1 MSETSFAAPEIA
13 ASRQRGIPAD
23 EGELW
28 KILRIDAERV
38 AAGEEMLR
46 DFLDLAVLRH
56 DGFASG
62 LGLLLARKLAE
73 YSMPVQRLGEI
84 ARAAVA
90 GDPTILAAATA
101 DLVAIRTRDPA
112 AENYLKPFL
121 YYKGFHALQ
130 WQRIGHWLWRDGR
143 RELAHFLQSRVSE
156 IFAIDIHPAVPIGR
170 PDITTLRRSAQY
182 VIDREKDGASDPRNG
197 PLCGCWNI
205 QAKVRFFILRLLP
218 RSQ

>member
-13 ASRQRGIPAD
+13 ASRQRGVPAD

-28 KILRIDAERV
+28 KILRIEADRA
-38 AAGEEMLR
+38 AAGEEMIR
-46 DFLDLAVLRH
+46 GFLDLAVLRH

-73 YSMPVQRLGEI
+73 YSMPAQRLGEI
-84 ARAAVA
+84 ARAAMA

-156 IFAIDIHPAVPIGR
+156 IFAVDIHPAVPIGSGVL
-170 PDITTLRRSAQY
+170 TTVPVS
-182 VIDREKDGASDPRNG
+182 
-197 PLCGCWNI
+197 
-205 QAKVRFFILRLLP
+205 
-218 RSQ
+218 